1 VLVGTTELTRLKNP
15 NCALRSEI
23 PEIFKR
29 RIVLIR
35 SVSFPFP
42 DQQHLYT
49 VHRRKNF
56 VLLLFFSVSF
66 LYFIKTLSSYTG
78 RLYNYHSHRNRKLRE
93 LLLGKNTKCD
103 GL

>member
-1 VLVGTTELTRLKNP
+1 VLVGIGEVTKLLDP
-15 NCALRSEI
+15 NSALRSEI
-23 PEIFKR
+23 PEMFKR

-56 VLLLFFSVSF
+56 IS
-66 LYFIKTLSSYTG
+66 LYFTQFQVYIL
-78 RLYNYHSHRNRKLRE
+78 
-93 LLLGKNTKCD
+93 
-103 GL
+103 